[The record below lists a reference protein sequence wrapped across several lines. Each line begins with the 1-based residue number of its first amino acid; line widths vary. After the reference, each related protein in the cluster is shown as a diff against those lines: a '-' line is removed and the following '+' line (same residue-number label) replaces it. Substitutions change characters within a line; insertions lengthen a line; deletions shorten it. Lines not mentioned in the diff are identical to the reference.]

1 MSGSGSGGSSCP
13 SRDTLIEQEV
23 NSRYNN
29 SIALISLLLL
39 FIGIGIGVGGPYLY
53 KNFSTQGMRSF
64 MDDRLSTFEES
75 GAQTT
80 SQYGP
85 IFFLLAVAFCF
96 LVAVSY
102 VLENQ
107 VKDKN
112 RSQAKAGIR
121 TAVGLAWGLFVL
133 TAIVAPIAVRYAKI
147 PITSYYYLIATALV
161 FYFTCTVVIV
171 IFHNKLSNVD
181 PTSKTFNMTDTHNI
195 QNGLIAGVIAYGI
208 GALLML

>member
-1 MSGSGSGGSSCP
+1 MSGSGSSCP
-13 SRDTLIEQEV
+13 SKDALIEQEV
-23 NSRYNN
+23 NDRYNS
-29 SIALISLLLL
+29 SITLISLLLL

-53 KNFSTQGMRSF
+53 NKYATQGMRSF
-64 MDDRLSTFEES
+64 LAERGEVFKES
-75 GAQTT
+75 GVENTV
-80 SQYGP
+80 QYGP
-85 IFFLLAVAFCF
+85 TIFLLAVAFCF
-96 LVAVSY
+96 LVGVSY

-107 VKDKN
+107 VKDKD

-161 FYFTCTVVIV
+161 FYFTCIAVII
-171 IFHNKLSNVD
+171 IFHNRLSNVD

>member
-1 MSGSGSGGSSCP
+1 
-13 SRDTLIEQEV
+13 
-23 NSRYNN
+23 
-29 SIALISLLLL
+29 
-39 FIGIGIGVGGPYLY
+39 
-53 KNFSTQGMRSF
+53 
-64 MDDRLSTFEES
+64 
-75 GAQTT
+75 
-80 SQYGP
+80 
-85 IFFLLAVAFCF
+85 
-96 LVAVSY
+96 
-102 VLENQ
+102 

-181 PTSKTFNMTDTHNI
+181 PTSKTLSNVDPTSKTFNMTDTHNI